1 MGSGLALLALMIVTS
16 CSSDDPTATGAAG
29 QGGAAGAGGAAGS
42 GATGGEPSAGQG
54 GAGHGEGG
62 AGMGGAGMGGQA
74 QGGAGMGGISGGA
87 GGQAAGAGGLKGA
100 PLSCA
105 ATVQGATS
113 FTEASDRWGIGP
125 AGLHLLGNRLS
136 VADLDGDGYP
146 DLIVHKG
153 GSNARTVIADAQADQ
168 TRWLYRV
175 LMNRPAADG
184 KGRRFVDATLESH
197 YGDIPGG
204 STTELRSAHLAI
216 AADVDNDGDL
226 DLFSGTY
233 IDPTADPKTNPD
245 RGDRSQI
252 LLNDG
257 KGVFTLAAPSAAT
270 PAKTKKWPTTGATFT
285 DTDRDG
291 KIDLFVGFWYASY
304 GTTDFGVQAQLYRGK
319 GDGSFDSITGPAGLT
334 THSSAASLISGK
346 NHRPAYGVTSCD
358 LDGDG
363 APELLVSAYGRQW
376 NLLYQNDG
384 KGAFAEVGQASGFA
398 GDDNRDYSDNQF
410 FACYCTAHPDQADC
424 QGVAPPQTNCPTPAG
439 SSWRAGADD
448 QPWRLNGNT
457 FSTLCADLDGDGV
470 NDLYN
475 AEIAHWHI
483 GQSSDKSQILRN
495 RSADKSL
502 SFERVPTAAAGTVI
516 PHPTDGW
523 NEGGIFA
530 AGADLDNDGRLD
542 LFLGTTDYPDQY
554 GYLFQQQP
562 DGRFA
567 EVGAAWN
574 LHQPCAS
581 GVAIADFD
589 RDGDLDVILG
599 AGTARDCSKIWA
611 ENSVIFYENG
621 AADQGKSLEVRLA
634 GTTANRAGIGARIR
648 VRTGD
653 LTQVRDINGGYGH
666 MAMQHDTV
674 AFFGLGACD
683 VVDEITVEW
692 PTAPPEIQTFQGVAT
707 GALIELTQGSS
718 EVKVVTSW

>member
-1 MGSGLALLALMIVTS
+1 MS
-16 CSSDDPTATGAAG
+16 
-29 QGGAAGAGGAAGS
+29 GGAAG
-42 GATGGEPSAGQG
+42 
-54 GAGHGEGG
+54 
-62 AGMGGAGMGGQA
+62 
-74 QGGAGMGGISGGA
+74 GGA
-87 GGQAAGAGGLKGA
+87 GGGGLKAA

-105 ATVQGATS
+105 SEVKGATA
-113 FTEASDRWGIGP
+113 FAEASDKWGIGV

-136 VADLDGDGYP
+136 AADLDGDGYP

-153 GSNARTVIADAQADQ
+153 GGNTRTVIADAQADS
-168 TRWLYRV
+168 TKWLYRV
-175 LMNRPAADG
+175 LMNRPGPGG
-184 KGRRFVDATLESH
+184 KGRQFVDATLDSH

-204 STTELRSAHLAI
+204 STTELRSAQLAI

-226 DLFSGTY
+226 DLFSGSYT
-233 IDPTADPKTNPD
+233 DPTADPKTNPD

-257 KGVFTLAAPSAAT
+257 KGVFTLAAPSGPT
-270 PAKTKKWPTTGATFT
+270 PPATKKWPLTGATFT

-291 KIDLFVGFWYASY
+291 KIDLFVGFWYSY
-304 GTTDFGVQAQLYRGK
+304 YGDTDFGVQAQLYQGA
-319 GDGSFDSITGPAGLT
+319 GDGSFAAITSKVGLT
-334 THSSAASLISGK
+334 TQGSTSSLLTGK

-376 NLLYQNDG
+376 NMLYQNDG
-384 KGAFAEVGQASGFA
+384 KGSFAEVGQASGFA
-398 GDDNRDYSDNQF
+398 GDDNRSYSDNQF
-410 FACYCTAHPDQADC
+410 FACYCTVHPEQADC
-424 QGVAPPQTNCPTPAG
+424 QGVGKPLTQCPTPADAN
-439 SSWRAGADD
+439 WRAGVDD

-457 FSTLCADLDGDGV
+457 FSTLCADIDGDGV

-483 GQSSDKSQILRN
+483 GQSSDKSQILLN
-495 RSADKSL
+495 RSADKAIH
-502 SFERVPTAAAGTVI
+502 FDRVPTADAGTVI
-516 PHPTDGW
+516 PHPTSDW

-562 DGRFA
+562 DGRFD

-581 GVAIADFD
+581 GVVIADFD

-599 AGTARDCSKIWA
+599 AGTARDCSKIWS
-611 ENSVIFYENG
+611 ENSVLFYENT
-621 AADQGKSLEVRLA
+621 AADQGKALEIRLA

-653 LTQVRDINGGYGH
+653 LTQVRDINAGYGH

-674 AFFGLGACD
+674 AFFGLGSCES
-683 VVDEITVEW
+683 VDEITVEW
-692 PTAPPEIQTFQGVAT
+692 PTDPPSSQTFTGVAT